1 MTKRGIRRLVILVVA
16 LFVIAGGL
24 GGAFLVRKGMIARQ
38 LERAREQ
45 GLALHHAGEH
55 EAALPLL
62 SRYAGRHKDD
72 TEVLVAFAASRRAVP
87 LPNNRHITQAVAF
100 LRAALAIEPDNL
112 AMHEALLEIY
122 SEAGFLTELAELTE
136 RMLAL
141 DPSHRRALFAR
152 VGAMLALDRIDEA
165 ERIAEILTATAPE
178 MLESHAVYATV
189 RARSNAP
196 VAEIVAYARSVGDRF
211 TDQPAYFDWLS
222 RLEWADGN
230 NEAAAALARKAAA
243 MTPSRGEDVARL
255 VDWLRQ
261 LDREMTRSGRPSED
275 GQPRL
280 SEIADA
286 LFARAIDDP
295 ALGPTLVLEAIKRAW
310 WAGRTELA
318 AQYLPRLSSPGLEG
332 NPEAAAW
339 GAFVAE
345 FLAAPG
351 QGDEERAIASLPG
364 GWSTLVESLRLLR
377 AARPEAALA
386 MLNEYRPDSGE
397 LHAIARFLKGN
408 AMQRIGD
415 RRGAAGAFREA
426 GETGGIDRDIAWK
439 ALGDLYMSMG
449 MFEESEAAYRNIRA
463 REAIPAMD
471 RIDRVLT
478 QVERVRDADTARRML
493 QALLDADE
501 SEPGNPAVL
510 VRLSRAFIIAGM
522 PEEGARRAR
531 ALMEGGTPP
540 DPIGLIGLCRSLQSV
555 DSDLAS
561 ELLAAFSDETDNP
574 DVLYTRAA
582 SMAARGEL
590 ADARALIESRIG
602 GRSDSATLPYHR
614 ALVML
619 LDQHD
624 RPGALA
630 AMREM
635 SDLYPESATAQLAVL
650 STISVWSELD
660 LARAA
665 VARLRGAVGDQS
677 PTWRLFDARVRL
689 ADNPSTEALSG
700 ILLDLAAVLQQD
712 PDDYDALVL
721 SANAYRLIA
730 ARQREAGNENEVA
743 GSLTLS
749 SGFFNRAVGPASR
762 AYAFRPY
769 IEMLLDHGRTADAN
783 AVLDRF
789 IAIEDIPPA
798 CRADRIDLL
807 VRVRRWSDAIE
818 DQAWIAATGV
828 PETVLNLAELHAR
841 SGANREA
848 LRVVNGFLDEAPRG
862 PDLVV
867 RAAGILAQ
875 AREFDRALEVLATLP
890 ERSEAGERREITAGV
905 LLEHRRA
912 DLALPFLTEA
922 ARDLGTID
930 AWIRAI
936 QAAIAA
942 DQPETVASLLAEAKR
957 AFPGAPELSVFDTG
971 EPSRRFSQLVASSFG
986 SEPTPEEQQL
996 IAIASEH
1003 ATGRIGD
1010 DELLTRLS
1018 AYSASNPTVFA
1029 AWRLRSAIL
1038 AENRRYDE
1046 AIEVNR
1052 QAKSAMPD
1060 DPRPR
1065 RELARLL
1072 GLVGQTEQAIAEA
1085 RLLSDMLRPDTFEP
1099 DILIAQLELSRNDHR
1114 AAVNRL
1120 TVHRARI
1127 LAESAERPSEGL
1139 GAYALALA
1147 GVGDAAE
1154 IEALFSGRPIDADSP
1169 WTRLLLQAIN
1179 TMPTEQNAFKRTW
1192 LQRINN
1198 EAVPYPAAESW
1209 LALARF
1215 SGDPEDA
1222 RRAVRLAESM
1232 GSVTVPEWRWVLAQG
1247 QAFLGRLSEAE
1258 EHYRALLE
1266 EYPGSPG
1273 PVVRLSELLAD
1284 QPARATDAIAFIDQS
1299 AEQLRQNNILSP
1311 DVRDWLE
1318 FQKARAL
1325 NTAGRNAD
1333 AVRTLEAILARE
1345 PRSARSA
1352 ILLARWVL
1360 EQGDTRRATEL
1371 IRSVTEPSLLDYRT
1385 MTEYDAIRARLN

>member
-1 MTKRGIRRLVILVVA
+1 MTKRGIRRLVFLVVA

-24 GGAFLVRKGMIARQ
+24 GGAFLIRKSIIAQQ

-55 EAALPLL
+55 EAAIPLL
-62 SRYAGRHKDD
+62 SRYIARHKDD
-72 TEVLVAFAASRRAVP
+72 TEVLLAFATSRRAVP
-87 LPNNRHITQAVAF
+87 LPNDRHITQSIAF
-100 LRAALAIEPDNL
+100 LRAALAIEPENL
-112 AMHEALLEIY
+112 ALHEALLEMY

-136 RMLAL
+136 RILTL
-141 DPSHRRALFAR
+141 DPTHRRALFAR
-152 VGAMLALDRIDEA
+152 VGALLALDRIGEA
-165 ERIAEILTATAPE
+165 ERVAETITATAPE

-189 RARSNAP
+189 LARLNTP
-196 VAEIVAYARSVGDRF
+196 VSEIVAYARSVGDRF

-230 NEAAAALARKAAA
+230 NDAAVALARKAAS
-243 MTPSRGEDVARL
+243 MTPTRGEEVARL

-261 LDREMTRSGRPSED
+261 LDREVSRSVPPPED

-280 SEIADA
+280 SELADA
-286 LFARAIDDP
+286 LFVRAIEDP
-295 ALGPTLVLEAIKRAW
+295 AIGPTLVLEAIKRAW
-310 WAGRTELA
+310 WSGRVDLA
-318 AQYLPRLSSPGLEG
+318 AQYLPRLSAQGLEG
-332 NPEAAAW
+332 NKEAIGW
-339 GAFVAE
+339 GAYIAE
-345 FLAAPG
+345 FLSAPG
-351 QGDEERAIASLPG
+351 QGAEESTIATLPG
-364 GWSTLVESLRLLR
+364 GWPALVESLRLIR
-377 AARPEAALA
+377 AGRSEAALA
-386 MLNEYRPDSGE
+386 MLSEYRAESTE

-415 RRGAAGAFREA
+415 RRGAMNAFREA
-426 GETGGIDRDIAWK
+426 GEIGGIDRDIAWK

-449 MFEESEAAYRNIRA
+449 MFEESEAAYRHIRA

-478 QVERVRDADTARRML
+478 QVERTRDADTARRML

-501 SEPGNPAVL
+501 SEPGNPVVL
-510 VRLSRAFIIAGM
+510 VRLARAFVVSGM

-531 ALMEGGTPP
+531 ALMEVGTPP

-555 DSDLAS
+555 DPDLAS

-582 SMAARGEL
+582 AMAARGEL

-602 GRSDSATLPYHR
+602 GRSDSAALPYHR
-614 ALVML
+614 VLVML

-624 RPGALA
+624 RAGALA

-635 SDLYPESATAQLAVL
+635 SDLYPDSAAAQLAVL
-650 STISVWSELD
+650 STISVWNELD

-665 VARLRGAVGDQS
+665 IARLRGAVGEQS
-677 PTWRLFDARVRL
+677 PTWRLYDARARL
-689 ADNPSTEALSG
+689 ADNPSSEALSG
-700 ILLDLAAVLQQD
+700 IVLDLAALLQQD

-730 ARQREAGNENEVA
+730 ARQRDAGSQAEVA
-743 GSLTLS
+743 GSLTLA

-762 AYAFRPY
+762 AFAFRPY

-789 IAIEDIPPA
+789 IAIEDIPPR

-807 VRVRRWSDAIE
+807 ARVRRWSDAIE

-828 PETVLNLAELHAR
+828 PETVLNLAELYAR
-841 SGANREA
+841 SGANRET
-848 LRVVNGFLDEAPRG
+848 LRVIDEFLNEAPRG
-862 PDLVV
+862 PSMVV

-890 ERSEAGERREITAGV
+890 ERSEAGERRALTAGV
-905 LLEHRRA
+905 MLEHRRA
-912 DLALPFLTEA
+912 DLALPFLIEA
-922 ARDLGTID
+922 ARDLGAVD
-930 AWIRAI
+930 AWVRAI
-936 QAAIAA
+936 QGAIAA
-942 DQPETVASLLAEAKR
+942 DQPEAVASLLAEAKR
-957 AFPGAPELSVFDTG
+957 AFPGAPELSVFETG
-971 EPSRRFSQLVASSFG
+971 DPSRRYSQLVASSFG
-986 SEPTPEEQQL
+986 AEPTPEEQRL
-996 IAIASEH
+996 IEIANEH
-1003 ATGRIGD
+1003 ASGRIGD
-1010 DELLTRLS
+1010 DELISRLS
-1018 AYSASNPTVFA
+1018 AYSASNPTIYA

-1038 AENRRYDE
+1038 AENERFDE

-1052 QAKSAMPD
+1052 QAKAAIPD
-1060 DPRPR
+1060 DPRPL

-1072 GLVGQTEQAIAEA
+1072 GLVGRTEQAIAEA
-1085 RLLSDMLRPDTFEP
+1085 RLLSDMLRPDTYEP
-1099 DILIAQLELSRNDHR
+1099 DILIAQLELSRNGHR
-1114 AAVNRL
+1114 AAINRL

-1127 LAESAERPSEGL
+1127 LAESADRPTEGM

-1154 IEALFSGRPIDADSP
+1154 IETLFSGRPIDADTP

-1179 TMPTEQNAFKRTW
+1179 AMPTEQVAFKRTW

-1209 LALARF
+1209 LSLARF

-1222 RRAVRLAESM
+1222 RRAVRLAESL
-1232 GSVTVPEWRWVLAQG
+1232 GSVTIPEWRWVLAQG
-1247 QAFLGRLSEAE
+1247 QAFLGRLGEAE

-1284 QPARATDAIAFIDQS
+1284 QPERATDAIAFIDRS
-1299 AEQLRQNNILSP
+1299 TEQLRRNNILSP
-1311 DVRDWLE
+1311 DIRDWLE

-1325 NTAGRNAD
+1325 NAAGRNAEG
-1333 AVRTLEAILARE
+1333 VRALEAILARE
-1345 PRSARSA
+1345 PRNARSA
-1352 ILLARWVL
+1352 ILLARWTL
-1360 EQGDTRRATEL
+1360 EQGDTQRATDL
-1371 IRSVTEPSLLDYRT
+1371 IRSVSEPALLDYRT
-1385 MTEYDAIRARLN
+1385 RTDYDMLRARLN